1 MCIDCDLL
9 LLEEYEE
16 LADEYW
22 NKFYQIHQNRFFK
35 DRHWLFTEF
44 PELGPDG
51 KPNEDVKSVVD
62 SPAFP
67 GQAAKRRILEVKYYS
82 LRNAVQ
88 SIYYKASLF
97 KIPFSD
103 FLNSTKRKPI

>member
-67 GQAAKRRILEVKYYS
+67 GQGAKRRILEVKYNS

-88 SIYYKASLF
+88 YQFVIKPSQFIQDPIF
-97 KIPFSD
+97 WFS
-103 FLNSTKRKPI
+103 